1 MHLLVKSPATPKACS
16 ESARLAGG
24 AEPQL
29 LAALAGPPDHPGH
42 RHGLERWPR
51 ANSQPRAG
59 LPRPASSSSGSWR
72 SHREHEDLDGGEKVL
87 DLERRGRESICQEPM
102 SLGSVTIID
111 NSVMS
116 DTVQPA
122 YRRANAARREYSYA
136 GGRRKKCGRGEKRTR
151 GSIRQASRTAKCG
164 SAEGA
169 HHYRER
175 EREREWDTSSRPA
188 KSRHWTISLRH
199 LWIFRE
205 RIPQV

>member
-122 YRRANAARREYSYA
+122 YRQANAARREYASGGRSA
-136 GGRRKKCGRGEKRTR
+136 GGARSARAFPPGW
-151 GSIRQASRTAKCG
+151 QAGQRSADAR
-164 SAEGA
+164 AEGA
-169 HHYRER
+169 HHHVLE
-175 EREREWDTSSRPA
+175 A
-188 KSRHWTISLRH
+188 
-199 LWIFRE
+199 
-205 RIPQV
+205 